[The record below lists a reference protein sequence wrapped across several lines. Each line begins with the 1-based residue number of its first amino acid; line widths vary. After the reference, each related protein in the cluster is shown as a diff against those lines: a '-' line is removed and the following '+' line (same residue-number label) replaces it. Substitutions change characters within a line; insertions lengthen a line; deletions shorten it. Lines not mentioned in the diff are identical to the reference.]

1 MASRLPLP
9 PFADLAA
16 CLPSLRCALVTAA
29 KNSATDPNP
38 YLAGKVANSTFNRAS
53 MVFGV
58 FVNLAG
64 ASLCLLFLA
73 TMDISAKLPRIAAR
87 ARRHSGHNPLGDYLV
102 VPVTFDFET
111 LGCLSRWR
119 GSIREVIERI
129 GRLFNDWVPI
139 SLSLTCN
146 NRFTS
151 APAPVAAS
159 ASPSPKYWPRSA
171 CRISAAGESLFPF
184 GLAPRETEARW
195 LTRSPRDG
203 PPP

>member
-1 MASRLPLP
+1 MSPGYRWNIASFEARRRPQALPITSRSASDLTVRLWPSP
-9 PFADLAA
+9 PTVGLSRVERWWHTEYYAFPISPYWVSDRDQRFARSRQL
-16 CLPSLRCALVTAA
+16 
-29 KNSATDPNP
+29 PNP
-38 YLAGKVANSTFNRAS
+38 FKSAS
-53 MVFGV
+53 
-58 FVNLAG
+58 
-64 ASLCLLFLA
+64 C
-73 TMDISAKLPRIAAR
+73 DLP
-87 ARRHSGHNPLGDYLV
+87 
-102 VPVTFDFET
+102 VPDWFDFET